1 MKASTLFAVLF
12 IAVCVSSCTAYKAAR
27 QEKKDTK
34 LFAAAIS
41 NKIVSDQLD
50 NYYSL
55 QHPIGKPVLIPG
67 KDSIIYTP
75 VYIDRV
81 KDSLIKVA
89 CPSIDLDSLRKA
101 NQSIVLHIRVDTLQ
115 IADTTSIRQLQVLQ
129 KNNAQL
135 QGKYEQQTTQV
146 SATKKDFSKWKLWSI
161 VFGVFLIAVIG
172 FLIYL
177 LLRK

>member
-1 MKASTLFAVLF
+1 MKASKLFAVIF
-12 IAVCVSSCTAYKAAR
+12 IAVWGISCTAYKAAR
-27 QEKKDTK
+27 QVKKDNK

-41 NKIVSDQLD
+41 NKVVSDQLD
-50 NYYSL
+50 YYFSL
-55 QHPIGKPVLIPG
+55 QHPIGEPVLIRG

-75 VYIDRV
+75 VIVDRV
-81 KDSLIKVA
+81 HDSLIKVA

-101 NQSIVLHIRVDTLQ
+101 NQSVVTHVRVDTVPGS
-115 IADTTSIRQLQVLQ
+115 DTNSIRQLQILQ
-129 KNNAQL
+129 LKYANL
-135 QGKYEQQTTQV
+135 QGKYEQQTAQV

>member
-1 MKASTLFAVLF
+1 MKALKLLAV

-27 QEKKDTK
+27 QEKKNSK

-50 NYYSL
+50 YYYSL
-55 QHPIGKPVLIPG
+55 QHPMGKPVLIQG

-81 KDSLIKVA
+81 KDSLIKID

-101 NQSIVLHIRVDTLQ
+101 SQSTVIRVRVDTLFTP
-115 IADTTSIRQLQVLQ
+115 DTSSVFQLQIL
-129 KNNAQL
+129 KANNASL
-135 QGKYEQQTTQV
+135 QGKFDQQKEQ
-146 SATKKDFSKWKLWSI
+146 SAVVKKDFSKWKLWSI
-161 VFGVFLIAVIG
+161 VSGFFLLAVIG

-177 LLRK
+177 LFRK